1 MVAIVDGVET
11 MVNAGGAAP
20 VSGAVLM
27 MLESRF
33 AGLPLARCHLARRA
47 EFDRQKGAGWTGIDI
62 TLRLMLSS
70 MVLDERAD

>member
-1 MVAIVDGVET
+1 
-11 MVNAGGAAP
+11 
-20 VSGAVLM
+20 